1 MSVLDSFRL
10 DGKRLL
16 ITGGSRGLGREMALA
31 LAEAGA
37 DVVLTART
45 PESLERTAADIRALG
60 RKVLAITADMAD
72 ASACT
77 KACEQALAA
86 FGPIDILINNVG
98 GRREPTPVEAQSFED
113 WQRLLGFNTTSC
125 FLCTR
130 IIGGAMIAA
139 GTGGRI
145 INVASISAWKTLRGM
160 GGRHYEAGKGAVLQF
175 TRSVAADWAQYGIN
189 VNAICPGIFMTE
201 ANERWAKTS
210 PDRIAGFLANIP
222 AGRFGQ
228 PAEIG
233 PLALFLASDASTYVT
248 GATFVVDGGF
258 DLW

>member
-1 MSVLDSFRL
+1 MTVLDSFRL

-37 DVVLTART
+37 DVILTART
-45 PESLERTAADIRALG
+45 QESLDQTAADLRALG
-60 RKVLAITADMAD
+60 RKVLTITADMSD
-72 ASACT
+72 ASACAT
-77 KACEQALAA
+77 ACEQALAE

-113 WQRLLGFNTTSC
+113 WQRLLAFNTTSC
-125 FLCTR
+125 FLCTK
-130 IIGGAMIAA
+130 IVGGAMIAA
-139 GTGGRI
+139 GKGGRI

-175 TRSVAADWAQYGIN
+175 TRSVAADWAQHGIN

-201 ANERWAKTS
+201 ANERWARTN
-210 PDRIAGFLANIP
+210 PERLDGFLANIP
-222 AGRFGQ
+222 AGRAGR
-228 PAEIG
+228 PAESA
-233 PLALFLASDASTYVT
+233 PPALFLARDASTYVT
-248 GATFVVDGGF
+248 GGTFVIDGGF